1 MIEIKTSDAEAFLST
16 EALEKSQGE
25 AKKALEMVRQ
35 KSGTGSEWL
44 GWRDLLAEPN
54 DALLEE
60 IGSLAAAIRKDADI
74 LIVCGIGG
82 SYLGARAVIE
92 ALEPISQKSPAVIY
106 AGNNLSGAALERLI
120 QKISAIS
127 SDKSHPSVYLNVISK
142 SGTTIEPALSFRV
155 LRRWM
160 EDTYGADE
168 AARRIICTTSVD
180 GGALNQVIDAYGY
193 KKFIIPDDVGGRFS
207 VLTPVGLLP
216 IAVAGVDI
224 RALFYGAV
232 TQYEEFEKN
241 PEVLLTYAAMR
252 KALYDSDYTLDIIA
266 TFEPELSSFGGW
278 LQQLYGESEGK
289 SNKGIYPAVH
299 TYSTDLHSLGQMVQ
313 DGERNMFETFISVKS
328 GFTKLTIPEDQDNY
342 DGLNY
347 VAGENYHEINQK
359 ALKGTRQAHID
370 GHVPVIDIELDHLDD
385 EHIGRLIYLFELTT
399 AVYVY
404 TLDLNP
410 FNQPGVEAYKKAMY
424 KLLGKPGA

>member
-1 MIEIKTSDAEAFLST
+1 MIKINTTDAHSFIST
-16 EALEKSQGE
+16 DAVEKALGASK
-25 AKKALEMVRQ
+25 AALEMVRQ
-35 KSGTGSEWL
+35 KNGSGSEWL
-44 GWRDLLAEPN
+44 GWRDLLESPN

-60 IGSLAAAIRKDADI
+60 IESLARSIRNDADI

-92 ALEPISQKSPAVIY
+92 ALEPISQKSPTVLY
-106 AGNNLSGAALERLI
+106 AGNNLSGSALERLI
-120 QKISAIS
+120 QKLSNIA

-160 EDTYGADE
+160 EDTYGSEE
-168 AARRIICTTSVD
+168 AAKRIICTTSEE

-232 TQYEEFEKN
+232 SQFEEFKN
-241 PEVLLTYAAMR
+241 DPSSLIKYAATR
-252 KALYDSDYTLDIIA
+252 KALYESNYGLDVIA

-289 SNKGIYPAVH
+289 ANKGIYPAVH

-328 GFTKLTIPEDQDNY
+328 SFTKLTIPEDEDNY

-347 VAGENYHEINQK
+347 VAGKSYHEINQK
-359 ALKGTRQAHID
+359 ALQGTRQAHID
-370 GHVPVIDIELDHLDD
+370 GKVPVIDIELERLDE

-410 FNQPGVEAYKKAMY
+410 FNQPGVEAYKRAMY